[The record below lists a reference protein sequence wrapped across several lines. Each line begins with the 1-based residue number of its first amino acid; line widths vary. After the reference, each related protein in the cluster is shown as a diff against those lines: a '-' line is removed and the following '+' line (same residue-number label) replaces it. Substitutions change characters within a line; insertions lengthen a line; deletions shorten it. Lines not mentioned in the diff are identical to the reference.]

1 MKLVIP
7 KKVSQPGEIRFY
19 FSPVYERRQISR
31 TVIMKLNV
39 SEL

>member
-7 KKVSQPGEIRFY
+7 KNVSQPGEIRFY
-19 FSPVYERRQISR
+19 FGPVYVRLQASS

-39 SEL
+39 S